1 MRIIQRVEETF
12 WVGLGGG
19 GYYGGLLIILGYEIE
34 MGTAERH

>member
-19 GYYGGLLIILGYEIE
+19 ILW
-34 MGTAERH
+34 GTLDWDMK

>member
-19 GYYGGLLIILGYEIE
+19 DIMGDFGLGYEIE